1 MKIEAYIPGETQHGC
16 QSIIYL
22 FGDMIF
28 LLEQKNLGINDEA
41 NKEAW
46 PNTMKILYIYIK
58 FENHLIHI
66 ENCAESWKMN

>member
-1 MKIEAYIPGETQHGC
+1 MVPKYNL
-16 QSIIYL
+16 L

-46 PNTMKILYIYIK
+46 PNTMKNFIYILYIR
-58 FENHLIHI
+58 FENHLIH
-66 ENCAESWKMN
+66 